1 MATVTLTE
9 VELQEIMSKIGKIDI
24 MEQSLQVLSNKYD
37 ELTKEY
43 HKLKNQHSELE
54 KDHKA
59 LKSQVLKSEK
69 VITMH
74 SQNINDLEQYSR
86 RECLEIRGIPV
97 TQDESTDEIVGKVGE
112 IIGVDIDADDI
123 SISHRLADKVIT
135 RSDGVQMKRDPAIIV
150 KFTHRT
156 TRDDFYRARKK
167 LHKRSTKDLG
177 FTRQRENPIFISES
191 LTARNR
197 MIFNRC
203 LEFKKKNYFKFI
215 WTHYGTTFL
224 RKDTNSSVIVIK
236 TEDDIKKY
244 LNS

>member
-123 SISHRLADKVIT
+123 SISHRL
-135 RSDGVQMKRDPAIIV
+135 
-150 KFTHRT
+150 
-156 TRDDFYRARKK
+156 
-167 LHKRSTKDLG
+167 
-177 FTRQRENPIFISES
+177 
-191 LTARNR
+191 
-197 MIFNRC
+197 
-203 LEFKKKNYFKFI
+203 
-215 WTHYGTTFL
+215 
-224 RKDTNSSVIVIK
+224 
-236 TEDDIKKY
+236 
-244 LNS
+244 